1 MPIFNLVI
9 ESLDGKASEKIQL
22 TGTKLRDFT
31 TVRRPD
37 INQLKEQYEHTKDKR
52 FYKQIGNEY
61 PIHVILGDSTY
72 CRIRTEEVYKGQP
85 GEPIV
90 EGTTF
95 GWVIHG
101 GNDSDSQSFFSRD
114 TSDYE
119 RLYNLDVLGVRDRG
133 EDDELD
139 VYTEFKDN
147 IVRKHDGGY
156 GVNIPWIPGA
166 KLDGTN
172 EEQSWRRLQNMDMKQ
187 RQKEQLKAEYTH
199 N

>member
-1 MPIFNLVI
+1 MGGFGRKG
-9 ESLDGKASEKIQL
+9 GKGEGIK
-22 TGTKLRDFT
+22 
-31 TVRRPD
+31 VR
-37 INQLKEQYEHTKDKR
+37 I
-52 FYKQIGNEY
+52 
-61 PIHVILGDSTY
+61 
-72 CRIRTEEVYKGQP
+72 
-85 GEPIV
+85 
-90 EGTTF
+90 
-95 GWVIHG
+95 W
-101 GNDSDSQSFFSRD
+101 
-114 TSDYE
+114 
-119 RLYNLDVLGVRDRG
+119 LYNLDVLGVRDRG

>member
-1 MPIFNLVI
+1 MKGNKVDDTPEDSGGVRRKREKYWYNKEKVDPVCIFRTV
-9 ESLDGKASEKIQL
+9 S
-22 TGTKLRDFT
+22 KLRDFT

-37 INQLKEQYEHTKDKR
+37 KNKFTLKEQYEHTKDNR
-52 FYKQIGNEY
+52 FYKHIGDEY
-61 PIHVILGDSTY
+61 PLHVSLGHGTY

-95 GWVIHG
+95 GRVIHG
-101 GNDSDSQSFFSRD
+101 GNDSNSQSFFSRD

-119 RLYNLDVLGVRDRG
+119 RLYDLDVLGVRDRG

-139 VYTEFKDN
+139 VYTEFKEN
-147 IVRKHDGGY
+147 IVRKHDGRY
-156 GVNIPWIPGA
+156 EVIIPWKPGA

-172 EEQSWRRLQNMDMKQ
+172 KEQSRR
-187 RQKEQLKAEYTH
+187 R
-199 N
+199 